1 MRQSDWATLLWWNV
15 NMFCPVSSR
24 VCTAGGDRR
33 RRVKELFLHIGLFDK
48 HTGSSQENDTVEN
61 LQSDHP
67 AHRDRQKSRGHE
79 NKQCQENNQKWWR
92 HVGQL
97 PQVKQQDTHKRE
109 RPLDLHWAGHHS
121 DQLKKHRHIY
131 KQANVGANISISK
144 AILWKNDWPAALKE
158 AGWSPFSWILSHCS
172 LCTPGDTVNTLLCK
186 TSTSSTVLLMNNSVH
201 SFNEIIC

>member
-1 MRQSDWATLLWWNV
+1 MRQSDWATLLRWNV

-67 AHRDRQKSRGHE
+67 AHTDRQKSREHE

-97 PQVKQQDTHKRE
+97 PQVKQQHTHKRE

-121 DQLKKHRHIY
+121 DQLKK
-131 KQANVGANISISK
+131 NIVTFISK
-144 AILWKNDWPAALKE
+144 QTWE
-158 AGWSPFSWILSHCS
+158 Q
-172 LCTPGDTVNTLLCK
+172 
-186 TSTSSTVLLMNNSVH
+186 TSQYQKPSCERTTDQQR
-201 SFNEIIC
+201 